1 MNCCKRN
8 VKQAFSQRTDGM
20 TGQSTRDGQ
29 IAFVQKLTAGDFA
42 SLEASS
48 KRRNE
53 WPTDCG

>member
-1 MNCCKRN
+1 
-8 VKQAFSQRTDGM
+8 M